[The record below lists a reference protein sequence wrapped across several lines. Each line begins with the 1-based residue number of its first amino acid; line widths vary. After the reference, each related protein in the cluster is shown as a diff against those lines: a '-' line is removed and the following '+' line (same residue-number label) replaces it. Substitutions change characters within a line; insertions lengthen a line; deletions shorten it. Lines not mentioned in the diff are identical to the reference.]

1 MNENF
6 EKWIAFLKPEN
17 LKDNL
22 ICCSVYIAFFETTK
36 DYIVNQVRDFY
47 SIGWSSE
54 NGDVISED
62 YKTQVLAKDKD
73 KNPLKASLIWFKEN
87 NAITEEDILV
97 YDELRKYRNVVA
109 HEMLEKLFD
118 GLNKDYSEKLN
129 QLIELRIK
137 LERWWIFNI
146 ELETGMIENPENIK
160 EEDVISNSQMIF
172 KLILD
177 IVSGDEEKS
186 NYYYKEFLKY
196 KAKNS

>member
-97 YDELRKYRNVVA
+97 YDELRKYRNVIA

-196 KAKNS
+196 KANNS

>member
-22 ICCSVYIAFFETTK
+22 ICCSIYIAFFETTK

-47 SIGWSSE
+47 SIGWSLE
-54 NGDVISED
+54 NGDLISDD
-62 YKTQVLAKDKD
+62 YKTYVLSKDKD
-73 KNPLKASLIWFKEN
+73 KNPVKASLIWFKEN
-87 NAITEEDILV
+87 NAITDEDILV
-97 YDELRKYRNVVA
+97 YDELRKYRNVIA

-118 GLNKDYSEKLN
+118 GINKDYGEKLN
-129 QLIELRIK
+129 QLVELRIK

-146 ELETGMIENPENIK
+146 EMETGMIENPENIK
-160 EEDVISNSQMIF
+160 EDVISNSQMIF
-172 KLILD
+172 KLIFD

-186 NYYYKEFLKY
+186 NYYYNEFMKY

>member
-22 ICCSVYIAFFETTK
+22 ICCSLYIAFFETTK

-97 YDELRKYRNVVA
+97 YDELRKYRNVIA

-129 QLIELRIK
+129 QLVELRIK